1 MFKPPKKELEVVFNE
16 LFESKKNMFMDI
28 MRLVFDDKHNFLFL
42 NVPSQRMFKNFDEL
56 IINEDSDD
64 EDEEIE
70 NKKSTSP

>member
-1 MFKPPKKELEVVFNE
+1 
-16 LFESKKNMFMDI
+16 

-64 EDEEIE
+64 EDEEI
-70 NKKSTSP
+70 

>member
-64 EDEEIE
+64 EDEAIE
-70 NKKSTSP
+70 NKKSPSP

>member
-1 MFKPPKKELEVVFNE
+1 
-16 LFESKKNMFMDI
+16 MDI

-70 NKKSTSP
+70 NKKSTPP